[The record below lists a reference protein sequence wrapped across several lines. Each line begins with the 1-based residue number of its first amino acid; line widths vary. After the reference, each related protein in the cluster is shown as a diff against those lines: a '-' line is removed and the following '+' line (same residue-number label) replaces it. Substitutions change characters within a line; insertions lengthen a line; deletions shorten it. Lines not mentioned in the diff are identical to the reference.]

1 MYIMVRFFSLL
12 FCLFLLKRGAKREN
26 ERETTNRYA
35 LLLLSLL
42 LLLLLLLFKLLH
54 VER

>member
-1 MYIMVRFFSLL
+1 MYIIVRFFSLL
-12 FCLFLLKRGAKREN
+12 FCLFLLKRVAKREREREKN

-35 LLLLSLL
+35 LLLL
-42 LLLLLLLFKLLH
+42 LLFKLLH